1 MKKILFL
8 FIFSTFTVAISIAQM
23 EKGRIMTGMASS
35 LNRENFDSDFANL
48 SFSGSK
54 SVSPS
59 GDETEGTKTTGFN
72 LIPSAGYFIID
83 NLAAGLNLL
92 VSYNKYDLGGSLEQ
106 KNTHLHLSAVPFVRY
121 YYPVGKIC
129 PFAEVSAGIGTS
141 MQKSVTTHGENK
153 YTWAVTS
160 FGGGAGVA
168 LPVGS
173 RVTFDIMAGYSWICY
188 KREVQEDVIVKDMR
202 GSFGLKMGF
211 MVYFEL

>member
-1 MKKILFL
+1 MKKILF
-8 FIFSTFTVAISIAQM
+8 FVIFSTSTIAISLAQM
-23 EKGRIMTGMASS
+23 EKGRIMTGVASS

-48 SFSGSK
+48 SFTGTK
-54 SVSPS
+54 SVSPT
-59 GDETEGTKTTGFN
+59 GEETEGEKTIGFN

-92 VSYNKYDLGGSLEQ
+92 VSYNRYDLGGSLDQ
-106 KNTHLHLSAVPFVRY
+106 KNTHLHLSAVPFIRY
-121 YYPVGKIC
+121 YYPAGKIY

-141 MQKSVTTHGENK
+141 MQKSVTTNGENK
-153 YTWAVTS
+153 YTRAVTS

-173 RVTFDIMAGYSWICY
+173 KVTFDIMAGYSWISF
-188 KREVQEDVIVKDMR
+188 KREAQEDVIVKDIY

-211 MVYFEL
+211 MIYFEM

>member
-1 MKKILFL
+1 M
-8 FIFSTFTVAISIAQM
+8 VAISVAQM
-23 EKGRIMTGMASS
+23 GKGRIMTGMASS

-48 SFSGSK
+48 SFTGTT
-54 SVSPS
+54 SVSS
-59 GDETEGTKTTGFN
+59 TGEETEGEKATGFN

-92 VSYNKYDLGGSLEQ
+92 VSYNKYDLGGSLDQ
-106 KNTHLHLSAVPFVRY
+106 KNTHLHLSAVPFIRY
-121 YYPVGKIC
+121 YYPAGKIY

-141 MQKSVTTHGENK
+141 MQKSVTTNGENK

-173 RVTFDIMAGYSWICY
+173 KVTFDIMAGYSWISF
-188 KREVQEDVIVKDMR
+188 KREAQQDVIVKDIY

>member
-202 GSFGLKMGF
+202 GSFGLKMVF